1 MERSNWWLTDLKVSP
16 FFSWI
21 GKTVVPKS
29 RQYVMAS
36 IMPCYNDLAIYV
48 IFKVDDQYIKALS
61 QDYQSSVYRDGCVK
75 FSFTPAG
82 DVTSG
87 YFNLETNCVGTML
100 VYHQLA
106 RGRNSKPLTD
116 AELDQTQRAG
126 SLPRR
131 IKEEIRPPTTW
142 TLEYRLPISILA
154 NILT

>member
-61 QDYQSSVYRDGCVK
+61 QDYQSSVYRD
-75 FSFTPAG
+75 
-82 DVTSG
+82 
-87 YFNLETNCVGTML
+87 
-100 VYHQLA
+100 
-106 RGRNSKPLTD
+106 
-116 AELDQTQRAG
+116 
-126 SLPRR
+126 
-131 IKEEIRPPTTW
+131 
-142 TLEYRLPISILA
+142 
-154 NILT
+154 